1 MFQDDY
7 GLYKKL
13 MTGTEIK
20 SLISRTIEEWFLVE
34 PALFSIACTHTFVEN
49 DRMCLP
55 MRSGKMRIEYCPHEM
70 QGWSELRIRQRL
82 KAELIRILLGHP
94 YQRQPYGATRAAMM
108 LTSEVTLK
116 DLYGRLS
123 DVLSVPPDLQV
134 PGGLTYEEYYPY
146 VVDYMEIPRTS
157 PKYDIEGLFDDGG
170 GGATD
175 DENIQPRLSD
185 PHEDIHVSGEGDNDR
200 SSEERDQMTGGQ
212 ELELCGNGYS
222 DGDGQSGRKES
233 DSDADGATD
242 DENVEKQPD
251 PYEQGAELW
260 EEDSMAQEQIRD
272 VVGKLQ
278 EIRKW
283 GSLSGKLVETII
295 ASAVVKLDY
304 RRIIRMFRTSLL
316 SSKRYLSRMR
326 PSRRYGFQY
335 MGSKRELSA
344 RLLVAVDVSQS
355 VSSWQV
361 SKALSIINRFFKYGI
376 ECIDVLQFDAAIT
389 VAASPMKK
397 AMKNLE
403 ITGRGGTC
411 FQDAID
417 FFTES
422 SYDGLIFITD
432 GYADRPDLPKHWKG
446 SILWLLYEEPTEE
459 NTWIRDF
466 PRSRYLVI
474 P

>member
-175 DENIQPRLSD
+175 DEN
-185 PHEDIHVSGEGDNDR
+185 
-200 SSEERDQMTGGQ
+200 
-212 ELELCGNGYS
+212 
-222 DGDGQSGRKES
+222 
-233 DSDADGATD
+233 
-242 DENVEKQPD
+242 VEKQPD

-335 MGSKRELSA
+335 MGSKRDLSA